1 MGQEFDFDTLADREN
16 IGCMKLLETPNIVKK
31 AGLISFAGAEADFKT
46 APVIIDGIIRRAQNG
61 FLGYTVPDEAYRSTI
76 CSWMR
81 KERHWQIE
89 PEWIVPAGGTIRS
102 VATAIRMTIQPGEG
116 MIVQPPV
123 YHRYKQAADR
133 TGRKTVYN
141 PLKLVDGRYEMDFG
155 HLERCMANPNNR
167 LMILCNPH
175 NPIGQ
180 VWRPEDLA
188 KVARLARQY
197 QVTVF
202 SDEIFAETVYN
213 GHWTQPYS
221 EAPDAW
227 EHAIVSTSLGKAFS
241 LTGVNFANLIIPNR
255 GLREAF
261 IAQRNADHYGSI
273 EPLAHAAMMA
283 AYTDEGA
290 RWVRAMNDY
299 VLDNI
304 RLVRGFFN
312 QYLPQVSAFESEGA
326 FILWIDWRGLGLPQ
340 DELHVFLEEQALFLT
355 DRGEE
360 YGPGGEGFT
369 RMNMASPR
377 AEVKKVL
384 DRLLCAAKQRGFA
397 R

>member
-1 MGQEFDFDTLADREN
+1 
-16 IGCMKLLETPNIVKK
+16 
-31 AGLISFAGAEADFKT
+31 
-46 APVIIDGIIRRAQNG
+46 
-61 FLGYTVPDEAYRSTI
+61 
-76 CSWMR
+76 
-81 KERHWQIE
+81 
-89 PEWIVPAGGTIRS
+89 
-102 VATAIRMTIQPGEG
+102 
-116 MIVQPPV
+116 
-123 YHRYKQAADR
+123 
-133 TGRKTVYN
+133 
-141 PLKLVDGRYEMDFG
+141 
-155 HLERCMANPNNR
+155 MANPNNR

-312 QYLPQVSAFESEGA
+312 QHLPQVSAFESEGA

-377 AEVKKVL
+377 VEVKKVL

>member
-1 MGQEFDFDTLADREN
+1 
-16 IGCMKLLETPNIVKK
+16 
-31 AGLISFAGAEADFKT
+31 
-46 APVIIDGIIRRAQNG
+46 
-61 FLGYTVPDEAYRSTI
+61 
-76 CSWMR
+76 
-81 KERHWQIE
+81 
-89 PEWIVPAGGTIRS
+89 
-102 VATAIRMTIQPGEG
+102 
-116 MIVQPPV
+116 
-123 YHRYKQAADR
+123 
-133 TGRKTVYN
+133 
-141 PLKLVDGRYEMDFG
+141 
-155 HLERCMANPNNR
+155 MANPNNR

-312 QYLPQVSAFESEGA
+312 QHLPQVSAFESEGA

-384 DRLLCAAKQRGFA
+384 DRLLRAAKQRGFA